1 MNIMRKI
8 IISVLI
14 LLASSVGANA
24 QTLGIKTNLME
35 WAAFG
40 TANLGLELSAGNHVT
55 IGINGAVNPWQWSGG
70 RSSRGWG
77 GELEVNHY
85 FSYKYYG
92 HHIGL
97 FGHYA
102 DYDLGMRKYN
112 FDGKLYGGGISY
124 GYTFVLSDHLRL
136 DLHVGA
142 GYDRLDYDRNSVY
155 TDPSDIVRYGHE
167 TKNWF
172 GPNKAGLTFIYVI
185 K

>member
-1 MNIMRKI
+1 MRKI

-14 LLASSVGANA
+14 LLASSAGANA

>member
-1 MNIMRKI
+1 MRKI

-112 FDGKLYGGGISY
+112 FDGNLYGGGISY

>member
-1 MNIMRKI
+1 MRKI